1 MQNDLRYQRLALSH
15 PLFDLDMRI
24 KDYKVGDRIFYETYP
39 EKEIC
44 TDIVKRVK
52 EESYLNDKGKEIP
65 YKWLV
70 LCEDVNSGI
79 EDYNCLPYS
88 DPRVKDF
95 AKKFKRFD
103 KEKDAIMDS
112 IIGILSPYDKLMQME
127 IIDILKIK
135 LDIE

>member
-1 MQNDLRYQRLALSH
+1 
-15 PLFDLDMRI
+15 MRT

-39 EKEIC
+39 EKEIR
-44 TDIVKRVK
+44 TDIVKKV
-52 EESYLNDKGKEIP
+52 EEDSYRNDKGKEIP
-65 YKWLV
+65 FKWLV
-70 LCEDVNSGI
+70 LWENGYYSSGI

-95 AKKFKRFD
+95 AKKFERFD

-112 IIGILSPYDKLMQME
+112 IIDMLSPYDKSMQVE
-127 IIDILKIK
+127 IIDMLKIK